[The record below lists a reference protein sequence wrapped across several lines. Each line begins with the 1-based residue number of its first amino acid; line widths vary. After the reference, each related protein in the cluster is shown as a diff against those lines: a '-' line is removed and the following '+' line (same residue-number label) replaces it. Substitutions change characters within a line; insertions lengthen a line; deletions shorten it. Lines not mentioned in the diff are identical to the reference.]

1 MIEKMPEVAF
11 MILKVAVVVTFLKVL
26 AAKINILIQE
36 KWAVIVAILASVG
49 VWGYYISMSNTS
61 IDLVAI
67 GMLVEVIIGSTIG
80 YKLLPNSVKDF
91 DLKNLRGDVLNR
103 K

>member
-1 MIEKMPEVAF
+1 MIEKMPEVIF
-11 MILKVAVVVTFLKVL
+11 MIAKVAVVVTFLKVI
-26 AAKINILIQE
+26 AAKINILIEE

-49 VWGYYISMSNTS
+49 VWGYYISMSGTS
-61 IDLVAI
+61 IDLIAI

-80 YKLLPNSVKDF
+80 YKLLPDSVKSF
-91 DLKNLRGDVLNR
+91 DLKNLRGDILNR